1 MSPTSRSMPRG
12 GSSFAMVCSFRIR
25 ARVGFRLTD
34 AGGLRMLIMAF
45 RIALRALARNK
56 LRSFLT
62 MLGIII
68 GVGAVIAMVAIGE
81 GAKKRVQEQIASLG
95 TNLLVILPG
104 TVTLGGARSGSGG
117 RQSLVAADAKAIM
130 NEIPIVAGASP
141 VVRQVQQ
148 VIAGDQ
154 NWGTSIQGVAPE
166 FQQIREWRVGE
177 GRFINQADV
186 ESTAKVALIGE
197 TVAYKLFG
205 DNDPTGAVIRI
216 KKIPFRIIGILAAKG
231 QTGNGTD
238 QDDVVMVP
246 YTAMMKLV
254 MGVTYIQQII
264 VAAVSADTTQEANT
278 QIALLLRQ
286 RHKIRPGS
294 DDDFNIR
301 NLSDIAEA
309 ASNSATVMALLLGS
323 IASVSLIVGG
333 IGIMNIMLV
342 SVTERTREIGIR
354 MAVGARGRDI
364 LLQFIVEALVM
375 AAIGGA
381 LGIAVG
387 IGSSDIIHRVM
398 EWPVLVR
405 GEVIVIAV
413 LVSAGVGIFFGFYP
427 ARKAARLDPIEA
439 LRYE

>member
-1 MSPTSRSMPRG
+1 
-12 GSSFAMVCSFRIR
+12 
-25 ARVGFRLTD
+25 
-34 AGGLRMLIMAF
+34 MLIMAF

-104 TVTLGGARSGSGG
+104 TVTLGGARTGSGG
-117 RQSLVAADAKAIM
+117 RQTLVASDARAIM
-130 NEIPIVAGASP
+130 REIPVVSGASP

-154 NWGTSIQGVAPE
+154 NWSTPVQGVAPE
-166 FQQIREWRVGE
+166 FQQIREWQVQE
-177 GRFINQADV
+177 GRFISQADV
-186 ESTAKVALIGE
+186 ENTAKVALIGQ
-197 TVAYKLFG
+197 TVAYNLFG
-205 DNDPTGAVIRI
+205 DNDPIGAVIRI
-216 KKIPFRIIGILAAKG
+216 KKIPFHVIGILGAKG
-231 QTGNGTD
+231 QSGNGTD

-246 YTAMMKLV
+246 YTTMMKLV

-264 VAAVSADTTQEANT
+264 VAAVSSDTTQEANN
-278 QIALLLRQ
+278 QIASLLRQ
-286 RHKIRPGS
+286 RHKLRAGA
-294 DDDFNIR
+294 DDDFMIR

-309 ASNSATVMALLLGS
+309 ASNSATVMAMLLGS
-323 IASVSLIVGG
+323 IASVSLLVGG

-354 MAVGARGRDI
+354 MAVGARSRDI
-364 LLQFIVEALVM
+364 MLQFIVEAVVM
-375 AAIGGA
+375 AASGGVIGIL
-381 LGIAVG
+381 LGVGSSNLIKYLAELPTLIRPEIIAV
-387 IGSSDIIHRVM
+387 SF
-398 EWPVLVR
+398 LVA
-405 GEVIVIAV
+405 GAV
-413 LVSAGVGIFFGFYP
+413 GVFFGFYP
-427 ARKAARLDPIEA
+427 AKKAANLDPIEA

>member
-1 MSPTSRSMPRG
+1 
-12 GSSFAMVCSFRIR
+12 
-25 ARVGFRLTD
+25 
-34 AGGLRMLIMAF
+34 MLMMAF

-81 GAKKRVQEQIASLG
+81 GAKRRVQEQIASLG

-117 RQSLVAADAKAIM
+117 RQSLIPSDAQAIM
-130 NEIPIVAGASP
+130 REIPVVAGASP
-141 VVRQVQQ
+141 VVRQFQQ

-154 NWGTSIQGVAPE
+154 NWGTSIQGIAPE
-166 FQQIREWRVGE
+166 FQQIREWQVGE
-177 GRFINQADV
+177 GRFISQTDV
-186 ESTAKVALIGE
+186 DTTAKVALVGE
-197 TVAYKLFG
+197 TVAYNLFG
-205 DNDPTGAVIRI
+205 SEDPIGAIIRI

-231 QTGNGTD
+231 QSSNGTD
-238 QDDVVMVP
+238 QDDVVMIP
-246 YTAMMKLV
+246 YTSMMKLI
-254 MGVTYIQQII
+254 MGVTYLQQII
-264 VAAVSADTTQEANT
+264 VAAVSADTTQEASA
-278 QIALLLRQ
+278 QITSLLRQ
-286 RHKIRPGS
+286 RHKIRAGA
-294 DDDFNIR
+294 DDDFMIR

-354 MAVGARGRDI
+354 MAVGARARDI
-364 LLQFIVEALVM
+364 MLQFIVEAVVM
-375 AAIGGA
+375 AASGGLIGVLIG
-381 LGIAVG
+381 V
-387 IGSSDIIHRVM
+387 GSSNLIKYLAGLPALIKP
-398 EWPVLVR
+398 EI
-405 GEVIVIAV
+405 IVISL
-413 LVSAGVGIFFGFYP
+413 LVSGSVGVFFGFYP
-427 ARKAARLDPIEA
+427 ARKASRLDPIEA